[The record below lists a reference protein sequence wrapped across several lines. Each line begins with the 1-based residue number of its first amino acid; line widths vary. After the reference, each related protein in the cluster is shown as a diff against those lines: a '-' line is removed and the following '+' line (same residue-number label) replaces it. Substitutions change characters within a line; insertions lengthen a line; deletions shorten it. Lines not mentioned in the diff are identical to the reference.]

1 MILITG
7 TVKVA
12 PANRQ
17 TMIALGCGQVT
28 HSRAEEGN
36 ISYGFY
42 EDAMEANTFIFV
54 ERWRDQEAVSI
65 HFAKPYCGAFVK
77 GVRAIALND
86 PKIELHDVSGQ
97 KSLSPD
103 R

>member
-12 PANRQ
+12 AESRAA
-17 TMIALGCGQVT
+17 MIALGREQVIN
-28 HSRAEEGN
+28 SRAEEGN

-42 EDAMEANTFIFV
+42 EDAMEANAFIFV
-54 ERWRDQEAVSI
+54 ERWRDQEAVNV
-65 HFAKPYCGAFVK
+65 HFARPYSGAFVK
-77 GVRAIALND
+77 GVRAIAIND

-97 KSLSPD
+97 RILSPG